1 MVYQS
6 MMPYS
11 STAAAQTSGALP
23 IAMSVMKPPYE
34 PPVMPIFFGST

>member
-11 STAAAQTSGALP
+11 STAAAQMSGVLP
-23 IAMSVMKPPYE
+23 IAISVIYPPYE
-34 PPVMPIFFGST
+34 PPVMPIFFAST

>member
-1 MVYQS
+1 MVDQL

-11 STAAAQTSGALP
+11 STAAAQISGVLP
-23 IAMSVMKPPYE
+23 MAISVMKPPYD